1 MYIVNLKYMKLV
13 QTMINYKLPLIYVK
27 PKIKFNYS

>member
-1 MYIVNLKYMKLV
+1 MYIVNLKYMKIV
-13 QTMINYKLPLIYVK
+13 QTMINYKWLLIYVK